1 MACPRCGAVAG
12 RSTTGGL
19 CPSCVLLESLDHTFD
34 DDALPLDERYEILNV
49 LGGGPHGLTYL
60 ARARAV
66 PAKPLALKILGRGCR
81 APGEEQL
88 RSYLGSIRG
97 LTGLRVAPVL
107 DAGVSED
114 GRVYIATEFVVGRH
128 LTTYCAS
135 KRLGPGER
143 LQLVADVCT
152 TIAGAHNRGLVH
164 GHLVP
169 SNVLV
174 TIGGGESTIVL
185 DVALAPLALGSHIN
199 AAADCQ
205 ALANMVSTLLMP
217 DGPVPARRFDAA
229 RSMMTEALAACDT
242 AAAIGAAARRVADG
256 QT

>member
-12 RSTTGGL
+12 RSTIGGL
-19 CPSCVLLESLDHTFD
+19 CLSCVLLKSLDHTFD

-114 GRVYIATEFVVGRH
+114 GRVYIATEFMVGRH
-128 LTTYCAS
+128 LTTHCAR

-169 SNVLV
+169 SNVV
-174 TIGGGESTIVL
+174 VANGGESTIVM
-185 DVALAPLALGSHIN
+185 DVALAPLALGSEIN

-229 RSMMTEALAACDT
+229 RSTMTEALAGCDT